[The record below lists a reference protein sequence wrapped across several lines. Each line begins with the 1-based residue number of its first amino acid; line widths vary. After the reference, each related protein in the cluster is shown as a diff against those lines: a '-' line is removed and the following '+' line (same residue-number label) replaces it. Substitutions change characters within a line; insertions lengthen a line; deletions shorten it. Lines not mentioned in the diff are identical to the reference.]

1 MTSQAWVVVASDT
14 PDERAVPV
22 DGRLL
27 VGRECLGADQSRC
40 LILEDPLV
48 SRDHFEIRTDATGG
62 PILVDLSLN
71 GTRVNGRRVEAAEP
85 IALRDG
91 DRIELGATEL
101 RFRAPAAGT
110 LQKSV
115 RGSTIIEA
123 GITRLAVVVGDIVG
137 YTTLTERHG
146 GVAVAEVVSELF
158 GELRRLVRR
167 HRGTISNYV
176 GDAIFAAWDHERD
189 PAAPADAISFA
200 LAAHELVQARA
211 AQLAIGLDDGVGLR
225 MGWAVTLGDAGVG
238 RHSPAREAI
247 HGDAINLAFRLAAM
261 AAREGR
267 PPVLVAD
274 DAAAAAPDTARYG
287 DVQQL
292 EAKGRSSAAP
302 VRAAEPRA

>member
-14 PDERAVPV
+14 PDERTVPV
-22 DGRLL
+22 EGRLL
-27 VGRECLGADQSRC
+27 VGRECLGADHSRC

-71 GTRVNGRRVEAAEP
+71 GTRVNGRRVESAEP

-101 RFRAPAAGT
+101 RFCAPAAGV
-110 LQKSV
+110 L
-115 RGSTIIEA
+115 
-123 GITRLAVVVGDIVG
+123 
-137 YTTLTERHG
+137 
-146 GVAVAEVVSELF
+146 
-158 GELRRLVRR
+158 
-167 HRGTISNYV
+167 
-176 GDAIFAAWDHERD
+176 
-189 PAAPADAISFA
+189 
-200 LAAHELVQARA
+200 
-211 AQLAIGLDDGVGLR
+211 
-225 MGWAVTLGDAGVG
+225 

-274 DAAAAAPDTARYG
+274 DAAAAAPGTARYG
-287 DVQQL
+287 ALQQL
-292 EAKGRSSAAP
+292 EAKGRSSAAS